1 MSEEHFFEEIKT
13 KLNNN
18 IELDENEIYN
28 LIWEYEIASYKGEH
42 HRWDQEMTSIV
53 EFNNKFYA
61 ICWRRGLT
69 EMQENSYYE
78 QPIEV
83 HKVERPITIT
93 LTEWVN
99 AQNEVVTSSN

>member
-1 MSEEHFFEEIKT
+1 MIDEKFFEEIKN
-13 KLNNN
+13 KLDNN
-18 IELDENEIYN
+18 IELDENEICE
-28 LIWEYEIASYKGEH
+28 LIWEYEIASYEGNH
-42 HRWDQEMTSIV
+42 HRWDQKMTSIV

-61 ICWRRGLT
+61 IHWRRGLT
-69 EMQENSYYE
+69 EYQENSYYN

-83 HKVERPITIT
+83 HKIERPITIT